1 MERPPRHARA
11 ARALARAIF
20 ALALVGVVFPLR
32 ADDSGEVALV
42 RVRNADA
49 GGLLMVEATVG
60 GERSRWLIDTGSSE
74 HLIAAAFAD
83 QLGLRGE
90 AAVTLRTPVGAQRG
104 ERVTLPELQLGA
116 ARLAGLPAVRVD
128 LQPLVGSLGMA
139 VDGVLGAPLL
149 AGRQLRLDLARQ
161 TLVLRAAGAA
171 ACSDPARRVELAS
184 HRGVPLVRLD
194 SAAGRGQTHLLDTG
208 NPG

>member
-116 ARLAGLPAVRVD
+116 
-128 LQPLVGSLGMA
+128 
-139 VDGVLGAPLL
+139 
-149 AGRQLRLDLARQ
+149 
-161 TLVLRAAGAA
+161 
-171 ACSDPARRVELAS
+171 
-184 HRGVPLVRLD
+184 
-194 SAAGRGQTHLLDTG
+194 
-208 NPG
+208 